1 MKDWRPHIDLARLST
16 ALAEEILAAD
26 EQEMRQVAAG
36 SGHSLAGVA
45 RDVRRLISEPSDS
58 QARSGVSIADGA
70 AAEQALTRQH

>member
-1 MKDWRPHIDLARLST
+1 
-16 ALAEEILAAD
+16 
-26 EQEMRQVAAG
+26 MRQVAAG